1 MPAGAPLGGRR
12 PQKPCHPLAYCTEPR
27 QGTDPKGRSHM
38 NDKTTNKCGEV
49 STSMSCRPHPGKH
62 SPIPSRRDWAV
73 TGLVTLAAL
82 CLGVS
87 APALADPK
95 PKIKFDMVRSAAAI
109 NGNCAAEATGRV
121 KITSLGPVEEM
132 DVEVSGLPPNTEF
145 DFFVIQLPNAPFG
158 LAWYQGDIETD
169 DEGEGHQTFRGRF
182 NIETFIVAQPPGNQ
196 QAPVVHNQPPF
207 PDAAT
212 NPATEPVH
220 TFHLGLWFGSPQAAV
235 AAGCPNAVTRFNGDH
250 NAGIQ
255 VLSTRN
261 FPNLEGPLRQ
271 LRP

>member
-1 MPAGAPLGGRR
+1 MSEKMTSEQQEILLNHSKRHPQLPVSSWTGRAR
-12 PQKPCHPLAYCTEPR
+12 AAWGLIGLLA
-27 QGTDPKGRSHM
+27 
-38 NDKTTNKCGEV
+38 
-49 STSMSCRPHPGKH
+49 
-62 SPIPSRRDWAV
+62 
-73 TGLVTLAAL
+73 LVAL
-82 CLGVS
+82 CLGGVS
-87 APALADPK
+87 GTAMAKPK
-95 PKIKFDMVRSAAAI
+95 PKIKFDMVRSAAAT
-109 NGNCAAEATGRV
+109 NANCAKEASGRV

-132 DVEVSGLPPNTEF
+132 DVHVSGLPPNAEF

-158 LAWYQGDIETD
+158 LAWYQGDIET
-169 DEGEGHQTFRGRF
+169 EENGRGHQKFIGRF

-196 QAPVVHNQPPF
+196 PAPVVHNQPPF

-235 AAGCPNAVTRFNGDH
+235 AAGCPPTLTRFNGDH

-261 FPNLEGPLRQ
+261 FPDLAGPLRQ
-271 LRP
+271 LIP

>member
-1 MPAGAPLGGRR
+1 MNTAR
-12 PQKPCHPLAYCTEPR
+12 
-27 QGTDPKGRSHM
+27 GTDPKGRFHTS
-38 NDKTTNKCGEV
+38 DKPTNKRGGV
-49 STSMSCRPHPGKH
+49 STSMSCRPYPGKH
-62 SPIPSRRDWAV
+62 SPIPSRGDWAV
-73 TGLVTLAAL
+73 TGLATLAAL

-95 PKIKFDMVRSAAAI
+95 PKIKFDMVRSAAAT
-109 NGNCAAEATGRV
+109 NANCAAHATARV
-121 KITSLGPVEEM
+121 QVTSLGPVEEM
-132 DVEVSGLPPNTEF
+132 NVDVSGLPPNTAF

-182 NIETFIVAQPPGNQ
+182 SIETFTVAQPPGNQ
-196 QAPVVHNQPPF
+196 PAPVVFNQPPF
-207 PDAAT
+207 PDAAI

-220 TFHLGLWFGSPQAAV
+220 NYHLGLWFGSPRAAM
-235 AAGCPNAVTRFNGDH
+235 AAGCPPTVTRFNGEH

-261 FPNLEGPLRQ
+261 FPNLAGPLRQ
-271 LRP
+271 LNTTAAGG